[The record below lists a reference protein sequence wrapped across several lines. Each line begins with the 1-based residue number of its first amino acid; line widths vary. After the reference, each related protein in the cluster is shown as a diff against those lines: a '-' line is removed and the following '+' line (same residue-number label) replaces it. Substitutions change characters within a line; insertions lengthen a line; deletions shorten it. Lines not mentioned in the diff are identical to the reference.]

1 MLILHCRIDTR
12 DLMSHRT
19 IVYCNDLDFN
29 DDSFL
34 KTVNPISP
42 QGMSVHSDVL
52 LDGDSSESTLVEEV
66 FKIYFFEYKCEETQK
81 HRRLETEGMPGKQT
95 FWTFLTPNTRQEEI
109 PKDTIQS
116 GRMDPYQN

>member
-34 KTVNPISP
+34 KTVNPTFP
-42 QGMSVHSDVL
+42 EGMSVHSDVL
-52 LDGDSSESTLVEEV
+52 LDGDSS
-66 FKIYFFEYKCEETQK
+66 
-81 HRRLETEGMPGKQT
+81 
-95 FWTFLTPNTRQEEI
+95 
-109 PKDTIQS
+109 
-116 GRMDPYQN
+116 